1 MGVYCIHMPPEPQPA
16 LPVTSAETVSQ
27 TSLRSPGGLLR
38 ETWRVYTTQF
48 ATLVGISAVPVV
60 TFSIFAFFA
69 VLSFGAAGLLVSG
82 GGMRGLGPALLAS
95 FVVIV
100 LVVAVLSASAGG
112 ALVIA
117 LSQKVGFVSAY
128 RQSARLI
135 GPYIWIGILSGLAIM
150 VGFILLVIP
159 GVILLV
165 WFCLSVYILV
175 VEGARGTDALKRSK
189 AYVEGHWWAVFGRL
203 CLLWLLLSIVSG
215 VSGIVSEIS
224 PWVENTVGL
233 FVNVLVAP
241 FVVTYLYV
249 LYQDLRGLKEAA
261 RA

>member
-1 MGVYCIHMPPEPQPA
+1 MPQ
-16 LPVTSAETVSQ
+16 V
-27 TSLRSPGGLLR
+27 SLRSPTELLK
-38 ETWRVYTTQF
+38 EAWRVYKRQF
-48 ATLVGISAVPVV
+48 GTLIGISAVPDV
-60 TFSIFAFFA
+60 TLSLLAF
-69 VLSFGAAGLLVSG
+69 LAAEMTGMPMG
-82 GGMRGLGPALLAS
+82 WGEMRGLGPAL
-95 FVVIV
+95 VVTV
-100 LVVAVLSASAGG
+100 LLVAVLGAWAGG
-112 ALVIA
+112 ALVTT

-159 GVILLV
+159 GIIVLV
-165 WFCLSVYILV
+165 WLSLSIFTLV
-175 VEGARGTDALKRSK
+175 IEGARGTDALKRSK

-203 CLLWLLLSIVSG
+203 CLLWLLAFIVSG

-224 PWVENTVGL
+224 PWIENTVGL
-233 FVNVLVAP
+233 FVNVLVGP

-249 LYQDLRGLKEAA
+249 LYQDLHGLKEAA